1 MLERDQAASREAQGR
16 KEIARLLEQRRQF
29 ASEAMGHEE
38 KAVEDTRTRMEAQL
52 RARDESI
59 TKIGTRCAGLQS
71 KMERAARDS
80 KTAVNERDA
89 LMDDVIAER
98 KKLRTTI
105 DDFATR
111 TKESVERRDRAE
123 ASAQSI
129 MQDLAEKEQE
139 MALVKAEL
147 NDRLHHLQERLSDTT
162 KQNSKLYYFF
172 S

>member
-1 MLERDQAASREAQGR
+1 
-16 KEIARLLEQRRQF
+16 
-29 ASEAMGHEE
+29 
-38 KAVEDTRTRMEAQL
+38 
-52 RARDESI
+52 
-59 TKIGTRCAGLQS
+59 
-71 KMERAARDS
+71 
-80 KTAVNERDA
+80 
-89 LMDDVIAER
+89 MDDVIAER